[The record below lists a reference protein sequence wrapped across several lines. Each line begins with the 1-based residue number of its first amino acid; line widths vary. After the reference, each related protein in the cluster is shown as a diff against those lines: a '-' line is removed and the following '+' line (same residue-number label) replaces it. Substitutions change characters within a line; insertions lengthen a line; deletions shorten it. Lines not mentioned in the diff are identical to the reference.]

1 LVLPPARLPR
11 HLLAAALIA
20 TFVAALAGC
29 GGGDGDGDTASGLRH
44 TSFRVRADVAASLD
58 ADTGW
63 AAAEGE
69 AATVAA
75 DRPFRLRVELEG
87 IDAAEAGNAVP
98 LRLQVRRNGGPWTPV
113 PAADHPYPDE
123 IASPR
128 VSVVEAPSYADGAPT
143 GDLLT
148 GSGLPFRPGSGVS
161 LDSVAEPW
169 RPDGAHG
176 EWAWPLVI
184 RRFADG
190 AVTNDEGD
198 AFTFRMADARG
209 RPVPGEPLPEVTL
222 TVSPGHL
229 GGTFVETPGRLGP
242 WQAAD
247 GALYFVMEPAE
258 TDNVLMVVRSTDG
271 GRSWVEVDG
280 ANRPVADDLEG
291 FATAVH
297 GGRIHMLHQTS
308 DAVWYHAFAT
318 SDAGGSAGGAGGAG
332 EAAGAAA
339 GAAEGPGGMAGEDA
353 AGGAAAGPDGWV
365 VRDEE
370 VARPGEPPVQ
380 VAALASRSDGTLV
393 AVYGDPAGLRYRI
406 RSAGGDWGPETRVR
420 EEGRI
425 LSGPQVSV
433 DPDDAVLLA
442 YTARDGAGG
451 RAQVRHIAPDG
462 SLGPAREVDDE
473 LAAGEEHSGAIA
485 PLARLPATGEVVIPY
500 RRADGSLWER
510 RVAPDGSLTAP
521 VRIAGGPV
529 AQNAVDSDQVGAD
542 AVGVDGE
549 AHVLFI
555 DETTGSILH
564 ARSGPGGGWSEPTPV
579 VEGVTAQWVRGAV
592 VERSDGMRVYGFVYD
607 AGSDGGSGMNR
618 YAEVELGGG

>member
-1 LVLPPARLPR
+1 
-11 HLLAAALIA
+11 
-20 TFVAALAGC
+20 
-29 GGGDGDGDTASGLRH
+29 
-44 TSFRVRADVAASLD
+44 
-58 ADTGW
+58 
-63 AAAEGE
+63 
-69 AATVAA
+69 VAA
-75 DRPFRLRVELEG
+75 DEPFRLRIELEG
-87 IDAAEAGNAVP
+87 ADEAGAGDAVP
-98 LRLQVRRNGGPWTPV
+98 LRLQVRRNGGPWTLV

-143 GDLLT
+143 GDLLA
-148 GSGLPFRPGSGVS
+148 GSELPFRPGSGIS
-161 LDSVAEPW
+161 LDSVAEAW
-169 RPDGAHG
+169 EGEGAHG

-198 AFTFRMADARG
+198 AFTFRMVDAEG

-222 TVSPGHL
+222 TVPPGHL

-247 GALYFVMEPAE
+247 GTLYFVVEPAE

-291 FATAVH
+291 FATAIH

-318 SDAGGSAGGAGGAG
+318 SDAGGSAGAPRAGG
-332 EAAGAAA
+332 
-339 GAAEGPGGMAGEDA
+339 
-353 AGGAAAGPDGWV
+353 AGGAAAGADEGPAGEGGEAAGPGAPGPERWV

-380 VAALASRSDGTLV
+380 VAALASRSDGSLV
-393 AVYGDPAGLRYRI
+393 AVYGDPVGLRYRI
-406 RSAGGDWGPETRVR
+406 RSGGGDWGPETRVR
-420 EEGRI
+420 EEGRT
-425 LSGPQVSV
+425 LSGPQLSV
-433 DPDDAVLLA
+433 GPDDAVLLA
-442 YTARDGAGG
+442 YTARDGAG
-451 RAQVRHIAPDG
+451 ASAHVRRIAPDG
-462 SLGPAREVDDE
+462 SPGPAREVDGG
-473 LAAGEEHSGAIA
+473 LAAGEEHSGAVA
-485 PLARLPATGEVVIPY
+485 PLARIPATGEVVIPY

-510 RVAPDGSLTAP
+510 RVAPDGSLTVP

-542 AVGVDGE
+542 AVGVGRE

-555 DETTGSILH
+555 DQATGSIRH
-564 ARSGPGGGWSEPTPV
+564 TRSEPGGGWTEPIPV

-592 VERSDGMRVYGFVYD
+592 VGRGDGTRVYGFVYD